1 MRNLVFRFSQVG
13 LAVTV
18 LVAALAVIVALQA
31 VPWHIAHAG
40 SPVGSLTSRYPCLVS
55 RKEIQVEY
63 ASRRERAT
71 VGVSLG
77 YDGVPV
83 LVINESE
90 TFKQP
95 VELVAFE
102 YFSACELARNLAAIP
117 KSKRQSQLDDR
128 KQARSLV
135 FRADCKAVTR
145 MNREGLLKGSLGI
158 SKIVDVFNFERA
170 QQSYLGISFRDRAE
184 NIYSRCR

>member
-1 MRNLVFRFSQVG
+1 MRNLVSKFSQVS
-13 LAVTV
+13 LFVSV
-18 LVAALAVIVALQA
+18 LVAAFAVIVVLQA
-31 VPWHIAHAG
+31 IPWHIAHAG

-63 ASRRERAT
+63 SLRERAT
-71 VGVSLG
+71 VGVRLG
-77 YDGVPV
+77 YDGVPIF
-83 LVINESE
+83 VINESE
-90 TFKQP
+90 TSKQP

-102 YFSACELARNLAAIP
+102 YFSACELARNLAAIA

-135 FRADCKAVTR
+135 FDADCKAVAR
-145 MNREGLLKGSLGI
+145 MNREGLLKGSRGI

-170 QQSYLGISFRDRAE
+170 QQSYLGISFRARAE